1 MAKGLANLK
10 EFNTLRLANVKET
23 ERGKI
28 TSSATKSPNFLS
40 TNRVGSSY
48 WHPYMGIKTKKRA
61 INQHMGY
68 QP

>member
-48 WHPYMGIKTKKRA
+48 
-61 INQHMGY
+61 
-68 QP
+68 